1 MKRKLTGKAAI
12 WLGVLALIALVLGAN
27 AHLLYVAIASQPD
40 CVAHQAPGTGQ
51 PGAFSAAES
60 ACPPRTEGKS
70 E

>member
-40 CVAHQAPGTGQ
+40 CMAHQAPGIGQ
-51 PGAFSAAES
+51 AGSFSAAQS
-60 ACPPRTEGKS
+60 SCSPQAEGTS